1 MKKNIASQ
9 IFSWAM
15 FDFANTSF
23 TVIILTV
30 VFPLYFRNEIVD
42 IESFSIFGF
51 TLSNPADLF
60 WGFGTSFSFL
70 IVALTAPILGALSD
84 LSSRKKKYIFYY
96 SMLCIISILGVFY
109 LEPGDIFFAICLLTL
124 GNIGFETG
132 IIFYDAFLPVLASK
146 DKYSLYSGY
155 GFAAGYLGAI
165 ISLLLAFYFQ
175 SIDKITYVFPAS
187 AIFFLISSLPFF
199 LFIKE
204 EKKKRISNFSS
215 AVKKSVKR
223 VKNTIKRF
231 NEFPYIRKFV
241 ISYFFYINGVLTVI
255 TFGGVY
261 ASGTLKFT
269 MNEVLIFFGIVQF
282 SALIGSLIF
291 GNLGKLIGDYKAIVI
306 TLFLWI
312 FVCLLSF
319 WAGFSSH
326 AKIMFY
332 FAGVVA
338 GISLG
343 SSQSLSRSYYSRM
356 IPEDHE
362 AEFFGF
368 FALCGR
374 FAAILGPLLFG
385 VVSSVTGQ
393 QTFAILSVLIFFIIG
408 LYSIKEV
415 PMLLKKHGITEI

>member
-42 IESFSIFGF
+42 IDSFSIFGL
-51 TLSNPADLF
+51 TLRNPADLF
-60 WGFGTSFSFL
+60 WGIGTSFSFL
-70 IVALTAPILGALSD
+70 IVALTAPLLGALSD

-96 SMLCIISILGVFY
+96 SLLCIFSIIGIFF
-109 LEPGDIFFAICLLTL
+109 LESGDIFLAIALLTL

-187 AIFFLISSLPFF
+187 AIFFLLSSLPFF
-199 LFIKE
+199 LFLKE

-215 AVKKSVKR
+215 AVKKSVER
-223 VKNTIKRF
+223 VKHTIKRF
-231 NEFPYIRKFV
+231 GEFPYIRQF
-241 ISYFFYINGVLTVI
+241 IMSYFFYINGVLTVI

-261 ASGTLKFT
+261 AAGTLKFS

-282 SALIGSLIF
+282 SALIGSLVF
-291 GNLGKLIGDYKAIVI
+291 GNLGKLIGDYKAIMI

-312 FVCLLSF
+312 CVCLLSF
-319 WAGFSSH
+319 WAAFSED
-326 AKIMFY
+326 AKIIFY
-332 FAGVVA
+332 FAGVIA

-356 IPEDHE
+356 IPENHE

-385 VVSSVTGQ
+385 IVSSVTGQ
-393 QTFAILSVLIFFIIG
+393 QSFAILSVLIFFIIG
-408 LYSIKEV
+408 LYTLKSV
-415 PMLLKKHGITEI
+415 PKLLKEHGLSEI